1 MGSNSVKGHLETNK
15 QWLAVLNWL
24 MLDYSQF
31 QANIRACLKAQGCVK
46 KATFLG
52 DVDVCVAKHSL
63 YVPIVN
69 D

>member
-1 MGSNSVKGHLETNK
+1 
-15 QWLAVLNWL
+15 